1 MEDHWKKCVHE
12 MLTKGNNWCCTLG
25 LFQANE
31 TNYSNELKNLN
42 WQEADQLP
50 MYKRRG
56 AEAGTIWNK

>member
-1 MEDHWKKCVHE
+1 